1 MSGDCDTCT
10 EINNVFGDY
19 ITNILLAISI
29 ASALASLITFLIFSD
44 IRTYPIKLI
53 CYLCVCIILG
63 FSAFIAA
70 DKDPIPDNEGACIS
84 MAILVHF
91 FFIANF
97 LWTFCIAFNF
107 YQMIVRRNRESQLL
121 EKWYHL
127 VCWGIPASL
136 CIGVGS
142 AEQYG
147 AIRNGDQAQCWI
159 TDDLARFLTFFIPGL
174 LIISSNGILFFFIG
188 REIHETLAGAP
199 KSDQRDRKKEFR
211 VYISIYVSIGLSWV
225 FGYLMFLVPEDV
237 VITIFLIL
245 FTIFTPLQGFFIFLF
260 YCVNKKVAAKWAG
273 LFGYCLPCC
282 KRLEESW
289 TTKTPTGGSASG
301 ASRSAGSSSRSG
313 IDSASS
319 ASSM

>member
-1 MSGDCDTCT
+1 MSGDCDGC
-10 EINNVFGDY
+10 NDVNDVFGDY
-19 ITNILLAISI
+19 VTIVLLSISI
-29 ASALASLITFLIFSD
+29 GCATASLITFLVFSE

-53 CYLCVCIILG
+53 CYLCITIMIG

-70 DKDPIPDNEGACIS
+70 SQEQVVDNYGACFA
-84 MAILVHF
+84 MALLVHF

-97 LWTFCIAFNF
+97 CWTFCIAFNF

-127 VCWGIPASL
+127 FSWGLPSGLIT
-136 CIGVGS
+136 GVGA

-147 AIRNGDQAQCWI
+147 AITNGESGQCWI

-174 LIISSNGILFFFIG
+174 IIISSNGVLFFFIA

-199 KSDQRDRKKEFR
+199 KSDQRNRKKEFR
-211 VYISIYVSIGLSWV
+211 VYISIYASIGLSWV
-225 FGYLMFLVPEDV
+225 FGYLMFLVPQDV

-245 FTIFTPLQGFFIFLF
+245 FTITTPLQGFFIFLF
-260 YCVNKKVAAKWAG
+260 YCMNKKVAAKWAG
-273 LFGYCLPCC
+273 LFGYCIPAC

-289 TTKTPTGGSASG
+289 TTTTPNGGSASG
-301 ASRSAGSSSRSG
+301 QSRSAASSRSG